1 MDFPTVTL
9 EELVAKLHEHD
20 LSSNDLVQTALAK
33 VKEFYVNDERR
44 NKDPVLEGH
53 LYPVAMYVIEHQE
66 FIHQRAIPELVA
78 GALTHD
84 LIEDKIHDQL
94 FISIFGEV
102 LYGIVKPVT
111 KPWRRYIGRADEEYR
126 EWRRACNRED
136 FNALEI
142 APQESKLIKLA
153 DRLHN
158 MYCIDKPKRISQYIE
173 QAKEFY
179 LPFAQRFSQYFHV
192 RIKQRTEELKRIMQS

>member
-1 MDFPTVTL
+1 MDFPTATL
-9 EELVAKLHEHD
+9 EELIAKLQEHG

-53 LYPVAMYVIEHQE
+53 LYPVVMYVIEHQE
-66 FIHQRAIPELVA
+66 FMHQRATPELVA

-111 KPWRRYIGRADEEYR
+111 TPDIKISSRDWRHAKNMERFSVLETAPEESR
-126 EWRRACNRED
+126 
-136 FNALEI
+136 I
-142 APQESKLIKLA
+142 IKLA

-158 MYCIDKPKRISQYIE
+158 MFCIDNPYLLNRYILE
-173 QAKEFY
+173 AEEFY
-179 LPFAQRFSQYFHV
+179 LPFAQRHSLYFYE
-192 RIKQRTEELKRIMQS
+192 RIRQRVKELRAMRP